1 MDNKH
6 GGSRKAQAEANG
18 SKVGPRFRHT
28 NTPGITRMLK
38 VRTTALEQVNLLA
51 GLPKDSRERT
61 ELLLKLAETVNGLTP
76 DQLEQFVAH
85 MTAFRVV

>member
-6 GGSRKAQAEANG
+6 GGSRKEAAEKNG

-61 ELLLKLAETVNGLTP
+61 ELLLKLAEVVNGLTP
-76 DQLEQFVAH
+76 EQMEQFGAYLS
-85 MTAFRVV
+85 AFRVV